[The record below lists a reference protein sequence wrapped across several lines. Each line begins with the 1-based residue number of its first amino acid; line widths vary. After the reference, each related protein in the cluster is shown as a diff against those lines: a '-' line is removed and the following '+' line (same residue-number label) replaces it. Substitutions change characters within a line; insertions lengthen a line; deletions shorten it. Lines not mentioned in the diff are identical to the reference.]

1 MIKINFHTHTN
12 RCRHADGIAADYVQS
27 ALSAGV
33 TQLGFS
39 DHAPF
44 PDYDFGMRM
53 PYCELSEYIEDIN
66 ALTVQYRTD
75 IDRKSTRLNS
85 SHRLESRMPSSA

>member
-1 MIKINFHTHTN
+1 MKKINFHTHTN

-53 PYCELSEYIEDIN
+53 PYCELSAMDFFKP
-66 ALTVQYRTD
+66 AVSFRVKFL
-75 IDRKSTRLNS
+75 
-85 SHRLESRMPSSA
+85 